1 MFRVLKNTKRQILTF
16 NHKSYSK
23 IDKSAFYS
31 KDHEWV
37 KFESENVGT
46 IGKGKKVLTIRTH
59 LPCSRPIRRYYI
71 CWNEQICW

>member
-46 IGKGKKVLTIRTH
+46 IGKGKRKINN
-59 LPCSRPIRRYYI
+59 Y
-71 CWNEQICW
+71 